1 MLLDCFN
8 VVLSSNK
15 EYPLLGTISKGDKK
29 KKNSTL
35 LITWLENTPYLFFK
49 NMCYYMCYDRLLCP
63 SEYTIDLAQ
72 MQVSPVLQPPTPS
85 KCYIKGQQRALH
97 KAIAVLQETD

>member
-35 LITWLENTPYLFFK
+35 LITWLENTPYLFLK
-49 NMCYYMCYDRLLCP
+49 TCAITCAMTDCYAPLN
-63 SEYTIDLAQ
+63 TQ
-72 MQVSPVLQPPTPS
+72 
-85 KCYIKGQQRALH
+85 
-97 KAIAVLQETD
+97 

>member
-29 KKNSTL
+29 KKKQYPSYNLVRKYT
-35 LITWLENTPYLFFK
+35 IPFFK